1 MKKHCPGV
9 NREESSAAMIAYG
22 VTQFYPVTDEK
33 CFVSF
38 ETAIPSPGPHDVL
51 VKVHAIAVNPVDTK
65 VRAMQKTPL
74 DEPKILGWDA
84 SGEVVALGSEVTRF
98 RIGDPV
104 YYAGD
109 ITRPGCNA
117 QYQCVD
123 ERIVGRKPQRLT
135 HEEAAS
141 LPLTTLTAW
150 EGMID
155 RMKVESGKTILI
167 IGGAGG
173 VGSVAI
179 QLAKQAGLTVIA
191 TASRPETI
199 EWCERMGADHV
210 INHHENLLDQ
220 CAALGFAQVDYI
232 ANFVNTD
239 LYWQVMSELIAP
251 QGSLLLIVE
260 PREALR
266 IGDPLKAK
274 CVSIHWEFMFA
285 RAKFQTHD
293 LARQGEILNQLASSV
308 DAGIIQHTATA
319 HHGVLSPESLCEVH
333 GILEKGQA
341 IGKMVLTV
349 SHA

>member
-1 MKKHCPGV
+1 
-9 NREESSAAMIAYG
+9 MIAYG
-22 VTQFYPVTDEK
+22 VHVFRSVEEPD
-33 CFVSF
+33 CFV
-38 ETAIPSPGPHDVL
+38 EVELPIPQCGPRDLL
-51 VKVHAIAVNPVDTK
+51 VKVYAVAVNPVDTK
-65 VRAMQKTPL
+65 VRSMQTISL
-74 DEPKILGWDA
+74 AEAKILGWDA
-84 SGEVVALGSEVTRF
+84 SGEVVAIGSEVTSF
-98 RIGDPV
+98 RVGDLV

-123 ERIVGRKPQRLT
+123 ERIVGRKPQRLS

-155 RMKVESGKTILI
+155 RMKVESGKTMLI

-173 VGSVAI
+173 VGSIAI

-191 TASRPETI
+191 TASRAETI
-199 EWCERMGADHV
+199 EWCERMGAVHV
-210 INHHENLLDQ
+210 INHHQNLLDQ
-220 CAALGFAQVDYI
+220 CSAHGYPQVDYI

-285 RAKFQTHD
+285 RAKFQTPD
-293 LARQGEILNQLASSV
+293 LARQGEILNDLASSV

-319 HHGVLSPESLCEVH
+319 HHGKLSVSSLRELH
-333 GILEKGQA
+333 AILEKGQA

-349 SHA
+349 SHD